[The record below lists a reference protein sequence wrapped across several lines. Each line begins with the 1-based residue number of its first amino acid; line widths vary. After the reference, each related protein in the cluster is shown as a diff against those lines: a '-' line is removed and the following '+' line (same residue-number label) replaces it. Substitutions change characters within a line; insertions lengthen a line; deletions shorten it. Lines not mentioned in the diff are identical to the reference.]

1 MGQKILASIIAGVS
15 SIIAS
20 IISSFNGILLG
31 IIGYIVAILKVF
43 TGTNSSNSL
52 FQNVLKTASSG
63 GYNNTSITSLATT
76 IFVAVIAVNIFQ
88 ETIRYF
94 TETDVGLDRVGIV
107 KVIRELMGVV
117 AFLTV
122 YSLLFSGSSKTGWK
136 AISAISGVAS
146 TVSKTAASSLINT
159 LVNTATATEV
169 TGLLPNS
176 GVALEFI
183 IMLMA
188 FGLIM
193 GMINCIAQLVG
204 TFIVGLVG
212 IIIGI
217 MVLPIHI
224 SLTMLG
230 RGNNAGRALITIIN
244 AIVLIGVILGLGQA
258 IVAGQMAGDFTP
270 NMAIS
275 TDMWKQNV
283 LKYLVY
289 FGLLEGYKALV
300 QRANG
305 TMTDLLANIFQFG

>member
-1 MGQKILASIIAGVS
+1 MTNIV
-15 SIIAS
+15 AS
-20 IISSFNGILLG
+20 IISWFNGILLG

-52 FQNVLKTASSG
+52 FQNVLTTASSG

-122 YSLLFSGSSKTGWK
+122 YSLLFSSSKTGWQ

-146 TVSKTAASSLINT
+146 TVSNTAASSLIKT
-159 LVNTATATEV
+159 LLNSTTATTATTATATGV
-169 TGLLPNS
+169 TGLLPES
-176 GVALEFI
+176 GAALEFI

-224 SLTMLG
+224 SLSMLG

-258 IVAGQMAGDFTP
+258 IVAGQMAGDFKP

>member
-1 MGQKILASIIAGVS
+1 MSNIV
-15 SIIAS
+15 AS
-20 IISSFNGILLG
+20 IISWFNGILLG

-52 FQNVLKTASSG
+52 FQNVLTTASSG

-122 YSLLFSGSSKTGWK
+122 YSLLFSGSKTGWK

-159 LVNTATATEV
+159 LVNSATATEV

-305 TMTDLLANIFQFG
+305 TMTDLLANIFHVG

>member
-107 KVIRELMGVV
+107 KVIRETMGVV

-122 YSLLFSGSSKTGWK
+122 YSLFSSSSKTGWK

-159 LVNTATATEV
+159 LVNSATATEV

-230 RGNNAGRALITIIN
+230 RGNNAGRALMTIIN

-275 TDMWKQNV
+275 IDMWKQNV

-305 TMTDLLANIFQFG
+305 TMTDLLANIFHVG

>member
-1 MGQKILASIIAGVS
+1 MKILASIIAGIS

-52 FQNVLKTASSG
+52 FQNVLNTASSG

-107 KVIRELMGVV
+107 KVIREAMEVV

-122 YSLLFSGSSKTGWK
+122 YSLLFSSSSKTGWK

-159 LVNTATATEV
+159 LVNIATATEV

-204 TFIVGLVG
+204 TFIIGLVG

-289 FGLLEGYKALV
+289 FGLLEGYKAMV

-305 TMTDLLANIFQFG
+305 TMTELFANIFQFG

>member
-1 MGQKILASIIAGVS
+1 MGKILASIIAGIS
-15 SIIAS
+15 SIVAG
-20 IISSFNGILLG
+20 IINCFNGILLG
-31 IIGYIVAILKVF
+31 VIGSIVAILKVF
-43 TGTNSSNSL
+43 TGTDSSNSL
-52 FQNVLKTASSG
+52 FQNVLTTASSG
-63 GYNNTSITSLATT
+63 SYNNTSITSLATT

-107 KVIRELMGVV
+107 KVIRESMGVV

-122 YSLLFSGSSKTGWK
+122 YSFLFSSSETGWK
-136 AISAISGVAS
+136 AISAISGVS
-146 TVSKTAASSLINT
+146 SYVSKTAASSLINT
-159 LVNTATATEV
+159 LVSSATATEV
-169 TGLLPNS
+169 TGLLPSS

-305 TMTDLLANIFQFG
+305 AMTDLLANIFHMG

>member
-1 MGQKILASIIAGVS
+1 MKILSSIIAGVN
-15 SIIAS
+15 SIVAS
-20 IISSFNGILLG
+20 IISCFNGILLG

-52 FQNVLKTASSG
+52 FQNVLTTASSG

-107 KVIRELMGVV
+107 KVIRESMGVV

-122 YSLLFSGSSKTGWK
+122 YSLLFSSSKTGWK
-136 AISAISGVAS
+136 AISAISGVS
-146 TVSKTAASSLINT
+146 SYVSKTAASSLINT
-159 LVNTATATEV
+159 LVNSATATEV
-169 TGLLPNS
+169 TGLLPES

-258 IVAGQMAGDFTP
+258 IVAGQMAGAFTP

-275 TDMWKQNV
+275 RDMWKRNV

-305 TMTDLLANIFQFG
+305 TMTDLLANIFHIG

>member
-1 MGQKILASIIAGVS
+1 MTNIV
-15 SIIAS
+15 AS
-20 IISSFNGILLG
+20 IISWFNGILLG

-52 FQNVLKTASSG
+52 FQNVLTTASSG
-63 GYNNTSITSLATT
+63 GYNDTSIASLATT

-107 KVIRELMGVV
+107 KVIRESMGVV

-122 YSLLFSGSSKTGWK
+122 YSLLFSSSKTGWK

-146 TVSKTAASSLINT
+146 TVSNTAASSLIKT
-159 LVNTATATEV
+159 LLNSTTATTTQV
-169 TGLLPNS
+169 TGLLPES
-176 GVALEFI
+176 GAALEFI

-230 RGNNAGRALITIIN
+230 RGNNAGRALITIVN

-275 TDMWKQNV
+275 IDMWKQNV

>member
-1 MGQKILASIIAGVS
+1 MSNIV
-15 SIIAS
+15 AS
-20 IISSFNGILLG
+20 IISWFNGILLG

-52 FQNVLKTASSG
+52 FQNVLTTASSG
-63 GYNNTSITSLATT
+63 GYDNTSIASLTTT

-107 KVIRELMGVV
+107 KVIRESMGVV

-122 YSLLFSGSSKTGWK
+122 YSFLFSSSDTGWK

-146 TVSKTAASSLINT
+146 TVSNTAASSLIDT
-159 LVNTATATEV
+159 LLNSTTVTEV
-169 TGLLPNS
+169 TGLLPES
-176 GVALEFI
+176 GAALEFI

-217 MVLPIHI
+217 LVLPIHI

-258 IVAGQMAGDFTP
+258 IVAGQMAGDFKP
-270 NMAIS
+270 DMAIS
-275 TDMWKQNV
+275 IDMWKQNV

>member
-1 MGQKILASIIAGVS
+1 MKILASIINGIN

-20 IISSFNGILLG
+20 IINCFNGILLG

-52 FQNVLKTASSG
+52 FQNVLTTASSG
-63 GYNNTSITSLATT
+63 GYNNTSIASLATT

-107 KVIRELMGVV
+107 KVIRESMGVV

-122 YSLLFSGSSKTGWK
+122 YSLLFSSSKGTGWK

-159 LVNTATATEV
+159 LVNSATATEV
-169 TGLLPNS
+169 TGLLPSS

-270 NMAIS
+270 NNAIS

>member
-1 MGQKILASIIAGVS
+1 MRILASIIDGIS

-122 YSLLFSGSSKTGWK
+122 YSLLFSSSSKTGWK

-159 LVNTATATEV
+159 LVNSATATEV

>member
-1 MGQKILASIIAGVS
+1 MKILASIIAGIS

-107 KVIRELMGVV
+107 KVIRESMGVV

-122 YSLLFSGSSKTGWK
+122 YSLLFSSSSKTGWK

-159 LVNTATATEV
+159 LVNSATATEV

-230 RGNNAGRALITIIN
+230 RGNNAGKALITIIN

-275 TDMWKQNV
+275 IDMWKQNV

>member
-1 MGQKILASIIAGVS
+1 MRILASIIDGIS

-31 IIGYIVAILKVF
+31 IIGYIVAILKLF

-107 KVIRELMGVV
+107 KVIRESMGVV

-122 YSLLFSGSSKTGWK
+122 YSLLFSSSSKTGWK

-159 LVNTATATEV
+159 LVNSATATEV

-217 MVLPIHI
+217 MVLPLHI

-230 RGNNAGRALITIIN
+230 KGNNAGKALITIIN

>member
-1 MGQKILASIIAGVS
+1 MRILASIIVGIS

-107 KVIRELMGVV
+107 KVIRESMGVV

-122 YSLLFSGSSKTGWK
+122 YSLLFSSSSKTGWK

-188 FGLIM
+188 FGLIA

-275 TDMWKQNV
+275 IDMWKQNV

-289 FGLLEGYKALV
+289 FGLLQGYTALV

-305 TMTDLLANIFQFG
+305 TMTDLLANIFHMG

>member
-1 MGQKILASIIAGVS
+1 MRGITNIV
-15 SIIAS
+15 AS
-20 IISSFNGILLG
+20 IISWFNGILLG

-52 FQNVLKTASSG
+52 FQNVLTTASSG

-122 YSLLFSGSSKTGWK
+122 YSLLFSSSKTGWQ

-146 TVSKTAASSLINT
+146 TVSNTAASSLIKT
-159 LVNTATATEV
+159 LLNSTTATTATTATATGV
-169 TGLLPNS
+169 TGLLPES
-176 GVALEFI
+176 GAALEFI

-224 SLTMLG
+224 SLSMLG

-270 NMAIS
+270 NKAIS

>member
-1 MGQKILASIIAGVS
+1 MKILASIIDGIS
-15 SIIAS
+15 SIVAS
-20 IISSFNGILLG
+20 IISCFNGILLG

-43 TGTNSSNSL
+43 TGTDSSNSL
-52 FQNVLKTASSG
+52 FQNVLTTASSG
-63 GYNNTSITSLATT
+63 GYNNTSIASLATT

-107 KVIRELMGVV
+107 KVIRESMGVV

-122 YSLLFSGSSKTGWK
+122 YSLLFSSSKGTGWK

-159 LVNTATATEV
+159 LVNSATTTEV
-169 TGLLPNS
+169 TGLLPSS

-270 NMAIS
+270 DMAIS

-305 TMTDLLANIFQFG
+305 TMTDLLANIFQIG

>member
-1 MGQKILASIIAGVS
+1 MKILASIIAGIS

-107 KVIRELMGVV
+107 KVIRESMGVV

-122 YSLLFSGSSKTGWK
+122 YSLLFSSSSKTGWK

-159 LVNTATATEV
+159 LVNSATATEV

-230 RGNNAGRALITIIN
+230 RGNNAGRALMTIIN

>member
-1 MGQKILASIIAGVS
+1 MGQKILASIIAGIS
-15 SIIAS
+15 SIVAS

-107 KVIRELMGVV
+107 KVIRESMGVV

-122 YSLLFSGSSKTGWK
+122 YSLLFSSSETGWK

-305 TMTDLLANIFQFG
+305 TMTDLLANIFQLG

>member
-1 MGQKILASIIAGVS
+1 MSNIV
-15 SIIAS
+15 AS
-20 IISSFNGILLG
+20 IISWFNGILLG

-52 FQNVLKTASSG
+52 FQNVLTTASSG
-63 GYNNTSITSLATT
+63 GYDNTSIASLATT

-107 KVIRELMGVV
+107 KVIRESMGVV

-122 YSLLFSGSSKTGWK
+122 YSFLFSSSDTGWK

-146 TVSKTAASSLINT
+146 TVSNTAASSLIDT
-159 LVNTATATEV
+159 LLNSTTVTEV
-169 TGLLPNS
+169 TGLLPES
-176 GVALEFI
+176 GAALEFI

-217 MVLPIHI
+217 LVLPIHI

-258 IVAGQMAGDFTP
+258 IVAGQMAGDFKP
-270 NMAIS
+270 DMAIS
-275 TDMWKQNV
+275 IDMWKQNV

>member
-1 MGQKILASIIAGVS
+1 MGQKILASIIAGIS

-63 GYNNTSITSLATT
+63 GYNNTTITSLATT

-159 LVNTATATEV
+159 LVNSATATEV

-183 IMLMA
+183 VMLMA

-230 RGNNAGRALITIIN
+230 RGNNAGKALITIIN

>member
-1 MGQKILASIIAGVS
+1 MPNIV
-15 SIIAS
+15 AS
-20 IISSFNGILLG
+20 IISWFNGILLG

-52 FQNVLKTASSG
+52 FQNVLTTASSG

-107 KVIRELMGVV
+107 KVIRESMGVV

-122 YSLLFSGSSKTGWK
+122 YSLLFSSSKTGWK

-146 TVSKTAASSLINT
+146 TVSNTAASSLIKT
-159 LVNTATATEV
+159 LLNSTTATTTQV
-169 TGLLPNS
+169 TGLLPES
-176 GVALEFI
+176 GAALEFI

-230 RGNNAGRALITIIN
+230 RGNNAGRALITIVN

-275 TDMWKQNV
+275 IDMWKQNV

>member
-15 SIIAS
+15 SIVAS

-43 TGTNSSNSL
+43 TGTDSSNSL

-122 YSLLFSGSSKTGWK
+122 YSLLFSSGSKTGWK

>member
-1 MGQKILASIIAGVS
+1 MRILASIIAGIS

-107 KVIRELMGVV
+107 KVIRESMGVV

-122 YSLLFSGSSKTGWK
+122 YSLLFSSSETGWK

>member
-1 MGQKILASIIAGVS
+1 MPNIV
-15 SIIAS
+15 AS
-20 IISSFNGILLG
+20 IISWFNGILLG

-52 FQNVLKTASSG
+52 FQNVLTTASSG
-63 GYNNTSITSLATT
+63 GYNDTSIASLATT

-107 KVIRELMGVV
+107 KVIRESMGVV

-122 YSLLFSGSSKTGWK
+122 YSLLFSSSKTGWK

-146 TVSKTAASSLINT
+146 TVSNTAASSLIKT
-159 LVNTATATEV
+159 LLNSTTATTTQV
-169 TGLLPNS
+169 TGLLPES
-176 GVALEFI
+176 GAALEFI

-230 RGNNAGRALITIIN
+230 RGNNAGRALITIVN

>member
-1 MGQKILASIIAGVS
+1 MSKILASIINGIN

-20 IISSFNGILLG
+20 IINCFNGILLG

-52 FQNVLKTASSG
+52 FQNVLTTASSG
-63 GYNNTSITSLATT
+63 GYNNTSIASLATT

-107 KVIRELMGVV
+107 KVIRESMGVV

-122 YSLLFSGSSKTGWK
+122 YSLLFSSSKGTGWK

-159 LVNTATATEV
+159 LVNSATTTEV
-169 TGLLPNS
+169 TGLLPSS

-270 NMAIS
+270 DMAIS

-305 TMTDLLANIFQFG
+305 TMTDLLANIFQIG

>member
-1 MGQKILASIIAGVS
+1 MKILASIIAGVN
-15 SIIAS
+15 SIVAS
-20 IISSFNGILLG
+20 IISCFNGILLG

-52 FQNVLKTASSG
+52 FQNVLTTASSG

-107 KVIRELMGVV
+107 KVIRESMGVV

-122 YSLLFSGSSKTGWK
+122 YSLLFSSSKTGWK

-146 TVSKTAASSLINT
+146 YVSKTAASSLINT
-159 LVNTATATEV
+159 LVNSATATEV
-169 TGLLPNS
+169 TGLLPES

-217 MVLPIHI
+217 MVLPVHI

-258 IVAGQMAGDFTP
+258 IVAGQMAGAFTP

-275 TDMWKQNV
+275 KDMWKQNV

>member
-1 MGQKILASIIAGVS
+1 MTNIV
-15 SIIAS
+15 AS
-20 IISSFNGILLG
+20 IISWFNGILLG

-52 FQNVLKTASSG
+52 FQNVLTTASSG

-107 KVIRELMGVV
+107 KVIRESMGVV

-122 YSLLFSGSSKTGWK
+122 YSLLFSSSKTGWK

-146 TVSKTAASSLINT
+146 TVSNTAASSLIKT
-159 LVNTATATEV
+159 LLNSTTATTTQV
-169 TGLLPNS
+169 TGLLPES
-176 GVALEFI
+176 GAALEFI

-230 RGNNAGRALITIIN
+230 RGNNAGRALITIVN

-275 TDMWKQNV
+275 IDMWKQNV

>member
-1 MGQKILASIIAGVS
+1 MPNIV
-15 SIIAS
+15 AS
-20 IISSFNGILLG
+20 IISWFNGILLG

-43 TGTNSSNSL
+43 TGTKSSNSL
-52 FQNVLKTASSG
+52 FQKVLTTASSG

-107 KVIRELMGVV
+107 KVIRESMGVV

-122 YSLLFSGSSKTGWK
+122 YSLLFSSSKTGWK

-146 TVSKTAASSLINT
+146 TVSNTAASSLIKT
-159 LVNTATATEV
+159 LLNSTTATTTQV
-169 TGLLPNS
+169 TGLLPES
-176 GVALEFI
+176 GAALEFI

-230 RGNNAGRALITIIN
+230 RGNNAGRALITIVN

-275 TDMWKQNV
+275 IDMWKQNV

>member
-1 MGQKILASIIAGVS
+1 MRILASIIDGIS

-107 KVIRELMGVV
+107 KVIRETMGVV

-122 YSLLFSGSSKTGWK
+122 YSLLFSSSKTGWK

-159 LVNTATATEV
+159 LVNSATATEV

-230 RGNNAGRALITIIN
+230 RGNNAGRALMTIIN

-305 TMTDLLANIFQFG
+305 TMTDLLANIFHMG

>member
-1 MGQKILASIIAGVS
+1 MRILASIIDGIS

-43 TGTNSSNSL
+43 TGTDSSNSL
-52 FQNVLKTASSG
+52 FQNVLTTASSG

-107 KVIRELMGVV
+107 KVIRESMGVV

-122 YSLLFSGSSKTGWK
+122 YSLLFSPSSKTGWK

-159 LVNTATATEV
+159 LVNSATATEV

-204 TFIVGLVG
+204 TFIIGLVG

-289 FGLLEGYKALV
+289 LGLLEGYKALV

-305 TMTDLLANIFQFG
+305 AMTDLLANIFHMG

>member
-94 TETDVGLDRVGIV
+94 TETDIGLDRVGIV
-107 KVIRELMGVV
+107 KVIRESMGVV

-122 YSLLFSGSSKTGWK
+122 YSLRFSSSSKTGWK

-159 LVNTATATEV
+159 LVNSATATEV

-193 GMINCIAQLVG
+193 GMINCIAQVVV

-224 SLTMLG
+224 SLTMQG
-230 RGNNAGRALITIIN
+230 KGNNAGRALITIIN

>member
-1 MGQKILASIIAGVS
+1 MKILASIIDGIS

-31 IIGYIVAILKVF
+31 IIGYIVAILKLF

-107 KVIRELMGVV
+107 KVIRESMGVV

-122 YSLLFSGSSKTGWK
+122 YSLLFSSSSKTGWK

-159 LVNTATATEV
+159 LVNSATATEV

-230 RGNNAGRALITIIN
+230 RGNNAGKALITIIN

-283 LKYLVY
+283 LKYPVY

-305 TMTDLLANIFQFG
+305 TMTDLLANIFHMG

>member
-1 MGQKILASIIAGVS
+1 MPNIV
-15 SIIAS
+15 AS
-20 IISSFNGILLG
+20 IISWFNGILLG

-52 FQNVLKTASSG
+52 FQNVLTTASSG

-107 KVIRELMGVV
+107 KVIRESMGVV

-122 YSLLFSGSSKTGWK
+122 YSLLFSSSKTGWK

-146 TVSKTAASSLINT
+146 TVSNTAATSLIKT
-159 LVNTATATEV
+159 LLNSTTATTTQV
-169 TGLLPNS
+169 TGLLPES
-176 GVALEFI
+176 GAALEFI

-230 RGNNAGRALITIIN
+230 RGNNAGRALITIVN

-258 IVAGQMAGDFTP
+258 IVAGQMAGDFKP

>member
-1 MGQKILASIIAGVS
+1 MKILASIIDGIS
-15 SIIAS
+15 SIVAS

-122 YSLLFSGSSKTGWK
+122 YSLLFSSSSSKTGWK

-159 LVNTATATEV
+159 LVNSATATEV

>member
-1 MGQKILASIIAGVS
+1 MKILASIINGIN

-20 IISSFNGILLG
+20 IINCFNGILLG

-52 FQNVLKTASSG
+52 FQNVLTTASSG
-63 GYNNTSITSLATT
+63 GYNNTSIASLATT

-107 KVIRELMGVV
+107 KVIRESMGVV

-122 YSLLFSGSSKTGWK
+122 YSLLFSSSKGTGWK

-159 LVNTATATEV
+159 LVNSATATDV
-169 TGLLPNS
+169 TGLLPSS

-270 NMAIS
+270 NNAIS
-275 TDMWKQNV
+275 MDMWKQNV

>member
-1 MGQKILASIIAGVS
+1 MGQKILASIIAGIS
-15 SIIAS
+15 SIVAS

-122 YSLLFSGSSKTGWK
+122 YSLLFSGSKTGWK

-159 LVNTATATEV
+159 LVNSATATEV

-204 TFIVGLVG
+204 TFIIGLVG

-230 RGNNAGRALITIIN
+230 RGNNAGKALTTIIN
-244 AIVLIGVILGLGQA
+244 AIVLIGVILGLGQD

-275 TDMWKQNV
+275 TDMWKQTV

-289 FGLLEGYKALV
+289 LGLLEGYKALE

>member
-1 MGQKILASIIAGVS
+1 MRILASIIDGIS

-43 TGTNSSNSL
+43 TGTDSSNSL
-52 FQNVLKTASSG
+52 FQNVLTTASSG

-88 ETIRYF
+88 EKIRYF

-107 KVIRELMGVV
+107 KVIRESMGVV

-122 YSLLFSGSSKTGWK
+122 YSLLFSSSSKTGWK
-136 AISAISGVAS
+136 AISAIRGVAS
-146 TVSKTAASSLINT
+146 TVSKTAASSLTNT
-159 LVNTATATEV
+159 LVNSATATEV

-230 RGNNAGRALITIIN
+230 RGNNAGRALMTIIN
-244 AIVLIGVILGLGQA
+244 AIVLIGVI
-258 IVAGQMAGDFTP
+258 
-270 NMAIS
+270 
-275 TDMWKQNV
+275 W
-283 LKYLVY
+283 
-289 FGLLEGYKALV
+289 
-300 QRANG
+300 
-305 TMTDLLANIFQFG
+305 DLAKL